1 MSTVTRN
8 AIANFIGKI
17 WSTALGLAVI
27 PLYIKLLGV
36 ESYGLVGVF
45 GSLQAVMGL
54 LDLGMQPTVNRELAR
69 LSALDPRSAAAP
81 MRELVRTFATVF
93 ACVGMVSGL
102 IVLAG
107 SPLLATHWIR
117 ADRLPVATVIRA
129 VGLMGVIIA
138 LQWPS
143 SIFLGGLMS
152 LQQQVRANQ
161 ILMLVGTLRSLGA
174 LLVIRFVSPTIEA
187 FFLTQALSS
196 AAQTALTALAL
207 SRVLPPTTEPVR
219 FRIQVL
225 RDHWRFA
232 AGMLGISV
240 LSVILTQADKMI
252 VTGSLSLRQVGYY
265 SVATAV
271 ANALYNLIA
280 PIGAACYP
288 RLIQL
293 AAVGDEEALK
303 DFYHRSCQTL
313 SVIIIPVTAVISSL
327 SSQVL
332 FAWTGSRDTASSA
345 HLVLSLLIVGT
356 CCNGLMNLPVSLQIA
371 HGWTRLVVVVNACA
385 IAVIVPLELFGARR
399 WGAPG
404 AAAGW
409 LVVNASYV
417 VSIIQLMHRRLLKG
431 EQWRW
436 YLSDVLLPGAGA
448 VAVALAARLVPP
460 ATTRLGALALVS
472 AVYAAAAAVAVAS
485 TPVAREALGGRIS
498 VYLGRGARA
507 PHGGDQ

>member
-17 WSTALGLAVI
+17 WSTGLGLAVI
-27 PLYIKLLGV
+27 PLYIKILGV

-45 GSLQAVMGL
+45 GSLQAIMGL

-69 LSALDPRSAAAP
+69 LSALDPRASAAP

-93 ACVGMVSGL
+93 ACVGLVSGL
-102 IVLAG
+102 IVLVG
-107 SPLLATHWIR
+107 SPLLAAHWIR
-117 ADRLPVATVIRA
+117 ADRLPVQTVIRA
-129 VGLMGVIIA
+129 VGLMGLIIA
-138 LQWPS
+138 MQWPS

-152 LQQQVRANQ
+152 LQRQVQANQ

-174 LLVIRFVSPTIEA
+174 LAVIRFVSPSIEA
-187 FFLTQALSS
+187 FFLTQALAS
-196 AAQTALTALAL
+196 AAQTTLTGLAL
-207 SRVLPPTTEPVR
+207 SRALPPTDEPVG
-219 FRIQVL
+219 FRLRVL
-225 RDHWRFA
+225 RAHWRFA
-232 AGMLGISV
+232 AGMLGIAV
-240 LSVILTQADKMI
+240 LSVVLTQADKMI

-293 AAVGDEEALK
+293 AAVGDEAALK

-313 SVIIIPVTAVISSL
+313 SVVIIPVTAVIAAL
-327 SSQVL
+327 SHTVL
-332 FAWTGSRDTASSA
+332 FAWTGSRDTADSS

-371 HGWTRLVVVVNACA
+371 HGWTRLVVAINLCA
-385 IAVIVPLELFGARR
+385 ITVIVPLELYGARR

-409 LVVNASYV
+409 LIVNASYV
-417 VSIIQLMHRRLLKG
+417 VSVIQLMHRRLLKG

-436 YLSDVLLPGAGA
+436 YLSDVLAPGAA
-448 VAVALAARLVPP
+448 PVAVALLATLAP
-460 ATTRLGALALVS
+460 APASRLGALALVAS
-472 AVYAAAAAVAVAS
+472 VYAVAATASAASAPVTREVVLDRIRRHALRSAS
-485 TPVAREALGGRIS
+485 R
-498 VYLGRGARA
+498 
-507 PHGGDQ
+507 